1 MTNEEY
7 EKEISN
13 EAFVEQ
19 EHPRDE
25 DGKFTDKD
33 GSNSRVERQ
42 KSILQQEIDYLKKSI
57 KEESKKYRP
66 FEKVSDED
74 RSIRGK
80 NRNVLEKIKELEEEL
95 NSSDTVGLPHIP
107 LKPNTHK
114 IETIDNGMYLSNS
127 DSEPEYESDRE
138 SMKTW
143 SGMKLGLHPLE
154 GFKKGM

>member
-1 MTNEEY
+1 MRVMTNEEY

-57 KEESKKYRP
+57 KEESKNI
-66 FEKVSDED
+66 D
-74 RSIRGK
+74 
-80 NRNVLEKIKELEEEL
+80 
-95 NSSDTVGLPHIP
+95 H
-107 LKPNTHK
+107 LKK
-114 IETIDNGMYLSNS
+114 
-127 DSEPEYESDRE
+127 
-138 SMKTW
+138 
-143 SGMKLGLHPLE
+143 
-154 GFKKGM
+154 